1 MKKLLLLA
9 GILAI
14 SGAAFSAGVEAE
26 LEVKAQIVKPLTL
39 TTEPVDFGILVA
51 GQTGLISTRDGIGKN
66 GKILLSGGAKENV
79 LLKVEG
85 FDAVGT
91 GGSNIYLTNVNDT
104 NSKLVATLGS
114 TDGGNGHGN
123 NSSVNLSKLFNTP
136 FSLGED
142 GSLEFPVYGIL
153 QKGVPADA
161 TPGQYTGTVKITAD
175 YEFNSGK

>member
-14 SGAAFSAGVEAE
+14 SGVAFSAGVEAE

-51 GQTGLISTRDGIGKN
+51 GQGRVSTRDGIGKN

-85 FDAVGT
+85 FDAGGV
-91 GGSNIYLTNVNDT
+91 GGSDVYLTNINDP
-104 NSKLVATLGS
+104 NSKLVATLAS
-114 TDGGNGHGN
+114 EDIGNGNGN
-123 NSSVNLSKLFNTP
+123 NSSIHLSKLFNTP
-136 FSLGED
+136 FSLGEE

-153 QKGVPADA
+153 AKGVPVNA